1 MDTFEENNDFS
12 SSETE
17 EPRVEPS
24 ASEPR
29 DIPSESP
36 YSGAGV
42 GRKESPYA
50 NSPYVTGHQEQ
61 QYH

>member
-1 MDTFEENNDFS
+1 MDTFENNNDFS
-12 SSETE
+12 GSETE

-29 DIPSESP
+29 DIPSGSP

-50 NSPYVTGHQEQ
+50 NSPYVTGH
-61 QYH
+61 